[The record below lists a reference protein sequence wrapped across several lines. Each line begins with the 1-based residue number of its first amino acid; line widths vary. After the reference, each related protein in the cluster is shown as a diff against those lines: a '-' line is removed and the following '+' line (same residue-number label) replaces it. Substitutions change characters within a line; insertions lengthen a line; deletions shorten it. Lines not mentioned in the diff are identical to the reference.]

1 MDIVLKKLANLLSVK
16 SIISILLTLVFCWIT
31 ITGLVTAELFITIFA
46 TVIAFYFGTQTT
58 KENVVASLSKEE

>member
-1 MDIVLKKLANLLSVK
+1 MNLSKKLANLLNVK

-31 ITGLVTAELFITIFA
+31 ITVLVTAELLITIFA

>member
-1 MDIVLKKLANLLSVK
+1 MNEFIKRLANLITVK

-31 ITGLVTAELFITIFA
+31 ITRLVSADLFITIFA

-58 KENVVASLSKEE
+58 KENVNK

>member
-1 MDIVLKKLANLLSVK
+1 MNEFIKRLANLITVK

-31 ITGLVTAELFITIFA
+31 ITGLVSADLFITIFA

-58 KENVVASLSKEE
+58 KENVNK